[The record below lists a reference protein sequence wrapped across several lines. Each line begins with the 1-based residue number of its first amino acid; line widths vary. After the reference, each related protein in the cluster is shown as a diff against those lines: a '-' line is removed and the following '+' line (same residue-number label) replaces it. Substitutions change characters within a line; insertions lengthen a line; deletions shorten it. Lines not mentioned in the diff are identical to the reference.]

1 MTTTMATHKATSRRL
16 YAALTAAACFLSLLT
31 ATAQTTRKSL
41 QIGFGSNNV
50 LDTYLSQEK
59 FSGSGL
65 TVLSISERE
74 REKSAWT
81 TVIENQ
87 LNISTGKDRGDNESL
102 IEGCYNLYVGRYR
115 NWDFMDNR
123 LRLMAGATAD
133 VGLGVIYNTRNSNN
147 PAQARAGLQLR
158 PTVAGRYGFM
168 LFRRQATARYE
179 LNLPLV
185 GIVFSPNYGQS
196 YYEIFSL
203 GNYDHN
209 VVPTTFVSAPSL
221 RQQLTFEYNVSSKT
235 TLSLGYLGDYQQ
247 LKVNNLKQHI
257 YTHRLMLGIV
267 RRFKITS
274 YRP

>member
-1 MTTTMATHKATSRRL
+1 MTTKTATHNTTRRRL
-16 YAALTAAACFLSLLT
+16 HAVLLAAACCMSLLT
-31 ATAQTTRKSL
+31 ATAQTTRQSL
-41 QIGFGSNNV
+41 QIGFGSDNV

-59 FSGSGL
+59 FSGSGF
-65 TVLSISERE
+65 TVLTISERE

-81 TVIENQ
+81 TAIENQ
-87 LNISTGKDRGDNESL
+87 LNFSTGKDRGDNESL

-123 LRLMAGATAD
+123 LRLTAGGLVD

-147 PAQARAGLQLR
+147 PAQARVGLQLH
-158 PTVAGRYGFM
+158 PTVAGRYTFT
-168 LFRRQATARYE
+168 LFRRQAAARYE

-209 VVPTTFVSAPSL
+209 IVPTTFVSAPSL
-221 RQQLTFEYNVSSKT
+221 RQQLTLEYNVSKKT

-247 LKVNNLKQHI
+247 LKVNNLKQHV
-257 YTHRLMLGIV
+257 YAHRLMLGIV

>member
-1 MTTTMATHKATSRRL
+1 MTTKTATHNTTRRRL
-16 YAALTAAACFLSLLT
+16 HAVLLAAACCMSLLT
-31 ATAQTTRKSL
+31 ATAQTTRQSL
-41 QIGFGSNNV
+41 QIGFGSDNV

-59 FSGSGL
+59 FSGSGFTML
-65 TVLSISERE
+65 TISERE

-81 TVIENQ
+81 TAIESQ
-87 LNISTGKDRGDNESL
+87 LNFSTGKDRGDNESL

-123 LRLMAGATAD
+123 LRLTAGGLVD

-147 PAQARAGLQLR
+147 PAQARVGLQLR
-158 PTVAGRYGFM
+158 PTVAGRYTFS
-168 LFRRQATARYE
+168 LFRRQAAARYE

-209 VVPTTFVSAPSL
+209 IVPTTFVSAPSL
-221 RQQLTFEYNVSSKT
+221 RQQLTLEYNVSKKT

-247 LKVNNLKQHI
+247 LKVNNLKQHV
-257 YTHRLMLGIV
+257 YAHRLMLGIV